1 MDSFSSS
8 ASTDQNENGSISSN
22 LQSSEGTNASQ
33 SLEQE
38 TVQNIEPTQPEIA
51 SQNVEQ
57 DISET
62 KEVSSLLQPLDKRHP
77 NYDKAQWFA
86 LHVLSGQE
94 SKVRDALLK
103 RLKPNEMV
111 DSVHEVIVPTER
123 VSEIK
128 RNKRIETERKLY
140 PGYVFILA
148 NLLDENKKIIEK
160 TWYYLRE
167 TQGVLGFADGQ
178 KPIPMRNSE
187 VEAMLAQLKASEENV
202 IPKTAFS
209 VGDKVKVGDGPFQNQ
224 DGLVEEVYPEKGRL
238 LVSVS
243 IFGRSTPVELEYW
256 QVEKT

>member
-1 MDSFSSS
+1 MDSFSSQT
-8 ASTDQNENGSISSN
+8 STDQNENMPAPN
-22 LQSSEGTNASQ
+22 LGAAEEPN
-33 SLEQE
+33 
-38 TVQNIEPTQPEIA
+38 PTQSAAQEILPDATQEIEQQAAQEVPE
-51 SQNVEQ
+51 Q
-57 DISET
+57 
-62 KEVSSLLQPLDKRHP
+62 KEVSSILQPLDKRHP
-77 NYDKAQWFA
+77 SYDKAQWFA

-94 SKVRDALLK
+94 NKVRDALLK
-103 RLKPNEMV
+103 RLKANEMV
-111 DSVHEVIVPTER
+111 DSLHEVIVPTER
-123 VSEIK
+123 VSEIR
-128 RNKRIETERKLY
+128 RNKKIETERKLY

-148 NLLDENKKIIEK
+148 NLLDDNKKIIEK

-187 VEAMLAQLKASEENV
+187 VEAMLAQIKASEEHV

>member
-1 MDSFSSS
+1 MDSFSSQT
-8 ASTDQNENGSISSN
+8 STDQSENTPAPN
-22 LQSSEGTNASQ
+22 LGAAEEPNPTQSTA
-33 SLEQE
+33 QE
-38 TVQNIEPTQPEIA
+38 T
-51 SQNVEQ
+51 SQNATQEIEHQ
-57 DISET
+57 EAQEISEQ
-62 KEVSSLLQPLDKRHP
+62 KEEKVVSSILQPLDKRHP

-103 RLKPNEMV
+103 RLKANEMV
-111 DSVHEVIVPTER
+111 DSLHEVIVPTER
-123 VSEIK
+123 VSEIR
-128 RNKRIETERKLY
+128 RNKKIETERKLY

-148 NLLDENKKIIEK
+148 NLLDDNKKIIEK

-187 VEAMLAQLKASEENV
+187 VEAMLAQIKASEEHV